1 MLEIKVTIHCPDL
14 VSAAAL
20 LVKHAIPSTAS
31 STAPSSTPEA
41 AVAPA
46 PPAQPASSA
55 PSIPTAPAAPAAPT
69 VPPAPVVPVAPTAPP
84 MPTVPLAQ
92 PPQFTL
98 EQISRAGAEL
108 ITKNPGILP
117 QVNALLGQ
125 FGVQTLDKL
134 RPDQMGPFATA
145 LRGLGAKL

>member
-1 MLEIKVTIHCPDL
+1 MLEINVTIRCPEL
-14 VSAAAL
+14 VEAAAL
-20 LVKHAIPSTAS
+20 LAKAAAS
-31 STAPSSTPEA
+31 VATPNPAPASAPVTITAPT
-41 AVAPA
+41 AV
-46 PPAQPASSA
+46 
-55 PSIPTAPAAPAAPT
+55 TAPAVAA
-69 VPPAPVVPVAPTAPP
+69 APVAPTAPP
-84 MPTVPLAQ
+84 LPAAPLAQ

-134 RPDQMGPFATA
+134 QPDQMGPFATA

>member
-1 MLEIKVTIHCPDL
+1 MLEIHVTIHCPEL
-14 VSAAAL
+14 VEAAAL
-20 LVKHAIPSTAS
+20 LAKATTPATMPSSATAS
-31 STAPSSTPEA
+31 APVAVAAPVAVTAPVVA
-41 AVAPA
+41 AAPVAPA
-46 PPAQPASSA
+46 AS
-55 PSIPTAPAAPAAPT
+55 PMPAA
-69 VPPAPVVPVAPTAPP
+69 
-84 MPTVPLAQ
+84 PLAQ

-134 RPDQMGPFATA
+134 QPGQMGPFATA